1 MFQIKRLVDR
11 WTEIAVQ
18 VFNRHK
24 PEDGSDHPDREKLI
38 EMNKVGTRNK
48 IHVFMGWGVQVN
60 ALN

>member
-1 MFQIKRLVDR
+1 MEKFGGDILLGYEDQMFQIKNLVDR

-38 EMNKVGTRNK
+38 EMNKVS
-48 IHVFMGWGVQVN
+48 
-60 ALN
+60 